1 MALNTSMY
9 TLLQGMNRQNIAIEP
24 TRCISVRNRN
34 ATCQRCV
41 DSCAAGVLHRE
52 NGELHAN
59 ASLCIACGTCAN
71 ACPTGAITLA
81 HPSTAEIAAAAKQSL
96 VAFGGYTVFCCEQ
109 AAQQAAQIKGYTSE
123 ALSCAKVCELPCLG
137 HVDESLLV
145 EQAARG
151 AHGVFLVHGACES
164 CAHAAGGRLCKE
176 VCESAASLLHAF
188 RSECTIELT
197 EEWPPAVIDAVQKAQ
212 DCCGAAV
219 SVAGAGE
226 GEGAAKAAAGDA
238 APSAAAGAGSEAG
251 AALDTSTAAD
261 APDAF
266 AYSLDT
272 SAAADAPGALDD
284 LYVKVGKQGTLSH
297 HIPLK
302 RTRLYNC
309 LRHLGKPTET
319 QVETRLVGRV
329 EIDTSKC
336 MSCRMCAV
344 FCPTGALVAH
354 GAPENE
360 EEPFGLMHRPSLC
373 MQCRCCEQICAKGA
387 ITVTPKLTLTQFL
400 GKEELFLEL
409 KRPQWL
415 PNTPESMYDK
425 FASMFGPNINTG
437 HF

>member
-261 APDAF
+261 APDTS
-266 AYSLDT
+266 AYSLDI
-272 SAAADAPGALDD
+272 SAAADTPNTLDD

>member
-109 AAQQAAQIKGYTSE
+109 AAQIKEYTSE

-164 CAHAAGGRLCKE
+164 CAHAAGGKLCKE

-219 SVAGAGE
+219 SVAG
-226 GEGAAKAAAGDA
+226 DA
-238 APSAAAGAGSEAG
+238 APSAAAGAGADEG

-261 APDAF
+261 APDTS

-272 SAAADAPGALDD
+272 SAAADTPNTLDD

-360 EEPFGLMHRPSLC
+360 DEPFGLMHRPSLC

>member
-109 AAQQAAQIKGYTSE
+109 AAQQAAQIKGFTSE

-164 CAHAAGGRLCKE
+164 CAHAAGGKLCKE

-212 DCCGAAV
+212 DCCGAAA

-238 APSAAAGAGSEAG
+238 APSAAAS
-251 AALDTSTAAD
+251 
-261 APDAF
+261 APN
-266 AYSLDT
+266 T
-272 SAAADAPGALDD
+272 LDD

-309 LRHLGKPTET
+309 LRHLGKPTES

-360 EEPFGLMHRPSLC
+360 DEPFGLMHRPSLC

>member
-52 NGELHAN
+52 NGQLHAN

-81 HPSTAEIAAAAKQSL
+81 HPSTAEIAAGAKQSL

-109 AAQQAAQIKGYTSE
+109 AAQIAGYTSE
-123 ALSCAKVCELPCLG
+123 ALAYAKVCELPCLG

-151 AHGVFLVHGACES
+151 AHGVYLVQGACES
-164 CAHAAGGRLCKE
+164 CIHAAGGRLCKE

-188 RSECTIELT
+188 RSECAVVLT
-197 EEWPPAVIDAVQKAQ
+197 EEWPRAVVGAVQKAQ

-219 SVAGAGE
+219 SVAGAGV
-226 GEGAAKAAAGDA
+226 GGAEAPAGTDTDVNPA
-238 APSAAAGAGSEAG
+238 EAVAPASAETEAVPDTSAGAGAP
-251 AALDTSTAAD
+251 DTSPAI
-261 APDAF
+261 
-266 AYSLDT
+266 
-272 SAAADAPGALDD
+272 DAPGALDD

-309 LRHLGKPTET
+309 LRHLGKPAEA

-329 EIDTSKC
+329 EIDTEKC

-360 EEPFGLMHRPSLC
+360 DEPFGLMHRPSLC
-373 MQCRCCEQICAKGA
+373 MQCRCCEQICAKDA

>member
-109 AAQQAAQIKGYTSE
+109 AAQQAAQIKGFTSE

-164 CAHAAGGRLCKE
+164 CAHAAGGKLCKE

-212 DCCGAAV
+212 DCCGAAA
-219 SVAGAGE
+219 SV
-226 GEGAAKAAAGDA
+226 
-238 APSAAAGAGSEAG
+238 AGAGSEAG
-251 AALDTSTAAD
+251 AALDTSTAAGAPDTSAAAD
-261 APDAF
+261 APDTS

-309 LRHLGKPTET
+309 LRHLGNPTES

-360 EEPFGLMHRPSLC
+360 DEPFGLMHRPSLC